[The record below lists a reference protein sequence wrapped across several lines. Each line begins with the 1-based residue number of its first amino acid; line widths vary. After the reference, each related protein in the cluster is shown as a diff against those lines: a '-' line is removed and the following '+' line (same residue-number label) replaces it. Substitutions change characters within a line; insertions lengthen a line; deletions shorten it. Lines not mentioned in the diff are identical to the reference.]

1 MSHGFI
7 VIHHSIIFTNIKDS
21 HRGYNKAVIRVNF
34 LLQKSLSDLE
44 QAKLSEVNPAN
55 VKK

>member
-1 MSHGFI
+1 M
-7 VIHHSIIFTNIKDS
+7 
-21 HRGYNKAVIRVNF
+21 GYNKAVIRVNF

>member
-7 VIHHSIIFTNIKDS
+7 VIHHSNIFTNIKDG
-21 HRGYNKAVIRVNF
+21 HRGIIKLSLGFNF

-44 QAKLSEVNPAN
+44 QAKLSEVNPLD
-55 VKK
+55 